1 MSGGEGLDRVE
12 LERLGIDPSAPDAA
26 DTRRLAELLLD
37 RGASHEEL
45 VEALRA
51 GGLGPLALELALRP
65 PGETMPFP
73 EAAARAGLDGGE
85 AAGLWRA
92 LGFPDPAD
100 GSVRLTPV
108 EVDTL
113 RTLAQMGESVLGRD
127 TTVQLARVVGGVAA
141 QLAEAVVDAFRVK
154 FEMPRRR
161 AGEPYSEVV
170 EQNTEVA
177 SVMFPALAQAVTDV
191 LRTHLIGVARAAWA
205 LDEEQ
210 STVTRQR
217 TVGFADLVGYTRST
231 RDLSPAALAGAIG
244 RFESHVAEVVTR
256 SGGRVVKLIGDEAMF
271 VVEDPLAGCE
281 IALELASVLQSD
293 AELPSV
299 SVGLAAGPV
308 VAHHGDYYGDV
319 VNLSAR
325 LVKAAG
331 PDEVLVSAAVAR
343 SVEDR
348 IALDPAELPELK
360 GYEPG
365 VPAFKLSAGRAG

>member
-1 MSGGEGLDRVE
+1 LNARDEE
-12 LERLGIDPSAPDAA
+12 LRRLGIDPSDPDAA
-26 DTRRLAELLLD
+26 DSRRLAKLLLD
-37 RGASHEEL
+37 RGAGHDEL
-45 VEALRA
+45 VEAVRA
-51 GGLGPLALELALRP
+51 GALGPLSVELALRP
-65 PGETMPFP
+65 PGEAVPFE
-73 EAAARAGLDGGE
+73 EAAEGAGLDAGE

-92 LGFPDPAD
+92 MGFPDPSS

-113 RTLAQMGESVLGRD
+113 KTLSQMGESILGRE
-127 TTVQLARVVGGVAA
+127 TTVQLARVIGGVAA

-161 AGEPYSEVV
+161 AGEPYAEVV
-170 EQNTEVA
+170 EQYTQVA

-191 LRTHLIGVARAAWA
+191 LRAHLIGVARSAPWA

-210 STVTRQR
+210 SAITRER

-231 RDLSPAALAGAIG
+231 RNLSPSALAGAIE
-244 RFESHVAEVVTR
+244 RFESYVAELVAGA
-256 SGGRVVKLIGDEAMF
+256 GGRVVKLIGDEAMF
-271 VVEDPLAGCE
+271 VVEDPGTGCE
-281 IALELASVLQSD
+281 LALELADRLRD
-293 AELPSV
+293 DPELPSV

-319 VNLSAR
+319 VNLAAR

-331 PDEVLVSAAVAR
+331 PDEVLVSAPLAR
-343 SVEDR
+343 SVEDGV
-348 IALDPAELPELK
+348 ALEPAELPELK

-365 VPAFKLSAGRAG
+365 MEAFRLRTSGGAG